1 MEAMNG
7 KIIGNQNR
15 HIKVMIASR
24 WVFVHMC
31 CSVVIHVS
39 LCVIVSLILS
49 RDKGSTRDVNEEEKV
64 LRLFVIIPKSMTDTE
79 LYDTFKQYGDID
91 YANIIRDRDTKE
103 SKGFAYVKY
112 YK

>member
-1 MEAMNG
+1 MNG

-24 WVFVHMC
+24 WVLFHMFTVRQKGC
-31 CSVVIHVS
+31 NLVLLYVFF
-39 LCVIVSLILS
+39 S
-49 RDKGSTRDVNEEEKV
+49 RDKGSTKEVNEEEKV

-79 LYDTFKQYGDID
+79 LYETFKQYGDID
-91 YANIIRDRDTKE
+91 YANIIRDKETKE